1 MVHGYVINIK
11 GSRFTKIR
19 SLKNYDDLD
28 FITITKMIQLNTAI
42 KLNIY
47 PTIGS
52 ITKLAR
58 SHVCSTNRTTRTDE
72 TQWCISLPKG
82 EKAIRTFAS
91 IPSIPIY
98 SHPFSPILIHSHS
111 FLSILIHSQ
120 RNPLSSKSFKW
131 HHKIVFLS

>member
-28 FITITKMIQLNTAI
+28 FITITKIIQLNTAI

-72 TQWCISLPKG
+72 TQWCISLPKVG
-82 EKAIRTFAS
+82 KAIRTFAS

-98 SHPFSPILIHSHS
+98 SHPFSSILTHSYPFPFIPIHSDP
-111 FLSILIHSQ
+111 F
-120 RNPLSSKSFKW
+120 PKKSPVL
-131 HHKIVFLS
+131 KIVQMTS